1 MFFKFNETYPAIF
14 TVFIGEQYLYSIYFH
29 SDNAAIHHTQ
39 QSIDAMNATGAL
51 VIFLPPY
58 SPDLMPCEELFAKT
72 KSYLRDNEIAWLNCP
87 VPELMV
93 FHSFLQVTDNEIR
106 KYIQHAEY
114 A

>member
-1 MFFKFNETYPAIF
+1 
-14 TVFIGEQYLYSIYFH
+14 
-29 SDNAAIHHTQ
+29 
-39 QSIDAMNATGAL
+39 
-51 VIFLPPY
+51 
-58 SPDLMPCEELFAKT
+58 MPCEELFAKA

>member
-1 MFFKFNETYPAIF
+1 
-14 TVFIGEQYLYSIYFH
+14 
-29 SDNAAIHHTQ
+29 
-39 QSIDAMNATGAL
+39 MNATGAL

-72 KSYLRDNEIAWLNCP
+72 KSYLRDNETAWLNCP